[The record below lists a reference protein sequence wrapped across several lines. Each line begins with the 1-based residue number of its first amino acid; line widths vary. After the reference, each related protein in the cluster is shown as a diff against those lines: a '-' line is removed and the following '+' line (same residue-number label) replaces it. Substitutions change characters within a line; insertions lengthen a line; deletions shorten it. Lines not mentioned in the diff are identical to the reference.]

1 MLLTFDGGEEPSK
14 GQKVEEQ
21 SELMATLN
29 FLEVTKNGLVL
40 DCHYPKDEVGHKE
53 EVESDVFSSGK

>member
-1 MLLTFDGGEEPSK
+1 MLLTFDGEEEPSK

-29 FLEVTKNGLVL
+29 FLEVTKNG
-40 DCHYPKDEVGHKE
+40 
-53 EVESDVFSSGK
+53 FSAGLSLSRR